1 MKFIFKIIRRIIM
14 SFCLLYTFNL
24 ITSKIGFYLP
34 INIFT
39 LTIVTIIDFPGIL
52 LLIILRNIF

>member
-1 MKFIFKIIRRIIM
+1 MKNIFKFIKRIIM

-24 ITSKIGFYLP
+24 ITSKIGFYIP
-34 INIFT
+34 INIIT

-52 LLIILRNIF
+52 LLIILRSIF